1 MLGYYYPTLNVVT
14 LESVLIHLYLKSRMG
29 VIGVPG
35 LGMDSSYVQHHWP
48 ACLWYKPLCTFY
60 CTDYDTIWHA
70 FIRGNVNRMTLS
82 QGKITVLPN
91 STYQKVYSRSG
102 SNIFPW
108 CSRVDSCRQTAF
120 TWPTVLKPT
129 ETQKGMCQASYYRNQ
144 LGLST
149 VPYLS
154 RTYTSKIGPPSGHT
168 SPCGH
173 IIFKMRNKYTR
184 FLHICQL

>member
-1 MLGYYYPTLNVVT
+1 MWLEFLVLVWIVPVFNIIDQHVCGTNHYVHSIALIMIQYDMLSS
-14 LESVLIHLYLKSRMG
+14 E
-29 VIGVPG
+29 
-35 LGMDSSYVQHHWP
+35 GMWTGWHCPKVRSQ
-48 ACLWYKPLCTFY
+48 CFQIPLT
-60 CTDYDTIWHA
+60 
-70 FIRGNVNRMTLS
+70 R
-82 QGKITVLPN
+82 
-91 STYQKVYSRSG
+91 VYSRSG

-173 IIFKMRNKYTR
+173 IICKMRNKYTR